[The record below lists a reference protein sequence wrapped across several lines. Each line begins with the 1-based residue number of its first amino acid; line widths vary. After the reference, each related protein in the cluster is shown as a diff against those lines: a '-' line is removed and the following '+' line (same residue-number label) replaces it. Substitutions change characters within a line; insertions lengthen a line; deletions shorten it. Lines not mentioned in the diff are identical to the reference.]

1 MENFNLENS
10 NNPNERPTLQE
21 LVHGATGTPEQY
33 LGIQKKEKPGS
44 FSAENMQDMAEKM
57 KKVMEDYEIW
67 KAKNQFFLAET
78 AMKLM
83 PLPELV
89 KKPIAESIKIVTCMY
104 ANKDFYAMN
113 GYFDEKP
120 ASTVATTSGFKNFE
134 DRVNWGL
141 KKFKSEVFN
150 SEKTVQARK
159 DYFLG
164 TKENKAEV
172 IKK

>member
-1 MENFNLENS
+1 MEKFNLENS

-21 LVHGATGTPEQY
+21 LVHGATSTPEQY
-33 LGIQKKEKPGS
+33 INAQKKENKS
-44 FSAENMQDMAEKM
+44 FFSKENMQDVAERMQKI
-57 KKVMEDYEIW
+57 MEDYEIW
-67 KAKNQFFLAET
+67 KSKNQFFLAET

-89 KKPIAESIKIVTCMY
+89 KKPVAESIKIVTCMY
-104 ANKDFYAMN
+104 ANKDFYTMD

-120 ASTVATTSGFKNFE
+120 VPTVATTSGFKNFE

-150 SEKTVQARK
+150 SEKTIQALK

-164 TKENKAEV
+164 KKEDKA
-172 IKK
+172 KK